1 MFSNI
6 GGIMIQ
12 SMTGYGRGIY
22 NDDTIKITVELKSVN
37 HRYLDLSIKLPKK
50 LSFLETDIR
59 SYLKSNIGRGKL
71 DVYVSLEEEHGDS
84 FKLTYNKDIAAK
96 YMEKLNEMS
105 KDFGLENNVR
115 ITDLSKYP
123 DVFETSEDET
133 DEDELKDKLMSAVET
148 AVAGYKESRR
158 VEGEN
163 LREDLYGKL
172 DELKGYVDFITT
184 RSPQIIDEYKAKL
197 AQRVKDLLDETGAPA
212 DESRFAMEVTAYAD
226 KVCVDEEVVRLGSHI
241 SHMRDV
247 LASGTDIGKKLD
259 FIAQEM
265 NRESNTILSKC
276 SNIEISDMGINL
288 KTVIEKIREQI
299 QNLE

>member
-1 MFSNI
+1 
-6 GGIMIQ
+6 MIQ

-22 NDDTIKITVELKSVN
+22 NDNSTKITVELKSVN

-59 SYLKSNIGRGKL
+59 SYLKTNIGRGKL

-105 KDFGLENNVR
+105 KDFGLDNNVR

-133 DEDELKDKLMSAVET
+133 DEDELKDKLMSAVSA
-148 AVAGYKESRR
+148 AVDSYKESRR

-163 LREDLYGKL
+163 LRNDLYGKL
-172 DELKGYVDFITT
+172 DELKGYVDFIAT

-197 AQRVKDLLDETGAPA
+197 AQKVKELLDETGAPA
-212 DESRFAMEVTAYAD
+212 DETRFAMEVTAYAD

-241 SHMRDV
+241 SHMREV
-247 LASGTDIGKKLD
+247 LESGADIGKKLD